1 MFFRLL
7 KLAGID
13 VNAKIAELKA
23 DLSVKIG
30 QTSEELTRKARI
42 IGLAAG
48 LFLSAALLA
57 LMVLVV
63 ALIAI
68 YKWGELNY
76 GAFVGLALV
85 AGVLIVLAIVL
96 VGSGLVIGKQSS
108 RITPLA
114 PFNEATSARAK
125 PLAPHPP
132 RSTND
137 APQSAEAF
145 ASTSYQSSSAK
156 AEDLIEPLFALVGRY
171 TRWPQTGH
179 IAIDNLLQ
187 QVGSRAQGT
196 TDDAVT
202 RAAALI
208 RNGDRATMLS
218 VLGAVAVL
226 GWLIGRSAAQAKI
239 GDKSSSRG

>member
-1 MFFRLL
+1 MLFRLL

-108 RITPLA
+108 KSTPLA
-114 PFNEATSARAK
+114 PFIEATSGGTAH
-125 PLAPHPP
+125 LAPTP
-132 RSTND
+132 
-137 APQSAEAF
+137 
-145 ASTSYQSSSAK
+145 
-156 AEDLIEPLFALVGRY
+156 
-171 TRWPQTGH
+171 
-179 IAIDNLLQ
+179 
-187 QVGSRAQGT
+187 
-196 TDDAVT
+196 
-202 RAAALI
+202 AALHE
-208 RNGDRATMLS
+208 RCP
-218 VLGAVAVL
+218 AV
-226 GWLIGRSAAQAKI
+226 G
-239 GDKSSSRG
+239 